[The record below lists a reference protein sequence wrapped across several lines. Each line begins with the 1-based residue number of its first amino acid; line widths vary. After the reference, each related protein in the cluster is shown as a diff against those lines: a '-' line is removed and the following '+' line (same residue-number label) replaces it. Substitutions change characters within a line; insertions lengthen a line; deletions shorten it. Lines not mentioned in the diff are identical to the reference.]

1 MALSDWF
8 DRFAVW
14 EGFHPD
20 LATLLIYG
28 AGIALYTAL
37 VFAFYQNISR
47 RDPLHSGKGK
57 GWWARTLRGAETV
70 FTFPIVS
77 FGYFAV
83 LSLAI
88 FVLAKP
94 DRTTADILLLSMACV
109 MGVRFTAHWHEQTA
123 NDVAKLLPLGL
134 LAVVVVDPGHLGNV
148 FTTAWGRLGEAV
160 AMTPVLI
167 QYFAL
172 FIVIEASLRAIR
184 AFFPSLSKLGERIEH
199 RRRLSK
205 RAMLRDIDREHE
217 HGFHL
222 RRHAHHEHGPRD
234 RERDFLALD
243 ENSGGK
249 PGSRQGVGPALPK
262 EAMRGRGPQ
271 DASSAAIRHGP
282 KRAKAEHHA
291 HAPRAS
297 PKAGPGGTGGKLGTW

>member
-1 MALSDWF
+1 MALSDWI

-14 EGFHPD
+14 DGFHPD
-20 LATLLIYG
+20 LETLLIYG

-37 VFAFYQNISR
+37 VFAFYENISR
-47 RDPLHSGKGK
+47 RDPLHTRAHK
-57 GWWARTLRGAETV
+57 GWWGKTVHVAETAL
-70 FTFPIVS
+70 TFPVLS

-109 MGVRFTAHWHEQTA
+109 MGVRFTAHWSERTA

-134 LAVVVVDPGHLGNV
+134 LAVVVVDPGHLQNV
-148 FTTAWGRLGEAV
+148 FTTAWGRLGEA
-160 AMTPVLI
+160 ALMLPVLL

-172 FIVIEASLRAIR
+172 FIVVEAVLRGVR
-184 AFFPSLSKLGERIEH
+184 AFFPGLAKLGHKIEH

-205 RAMLRDIDREHE
+205 HAMLKDIAGEHE

-222 RRHAHHEHGPRD
+222 RRAKHHDHAPRD
-234 RERDFLALD
+234 RSADFLALD

-249 PGSRQGVGPALPK
+249 PGSRQGVGPAIK
-262 EAMRGRGPQ
+262 REQ
-271 DASSAAIRHGP
+271 KAAKPAHG
-282 KRAKAEHHA
+282 A
-291 HAPRAS
+291 HAPRAA
-297 PKAGPGGTGGKLGTW
+297 PKAGPGGSGGKLGSW

>member
-1 MALSDWF
+1 MALRDWF

-20 LATLLIYG
+20 LETLLIYG

-47 RDPLHSGKGK
+47 RDPLHTKSRK
-57 GWWARTLRGAETV
+57 GWWGRTVHVAETAL
-70 FTFPIVS
+70 TFPVLS

-83 LSLAI
+83 LALAI

-94 DRTTADILLLSMACV
+94 DRSTADILLLSMACV
-109 MGVRFTAHWHEQTA
+109 MGVRFTAHWSETTA

-134 LAVVVVDPGHLGNV
+134 LAVVVVDPGHLENV
-148 FTTAWGRLGEAV
+148 FATAWRRMGEALM
-160 AMTPVLI
+160 MTPVLL

-172 FIVIEASLRAIR
+172 FIVVEAVLRAVR
-184 AFFPSLSKLGERIEH
+184 ALFPGLARLAHRVEH

-205 RAMLRDIDREHE
+205 RAMLRDIEGEHE

-222 RRHAHHEHGPRD
+222 RRAGPLEHGPRD
-234 RERDFLALD
+234 RSRDFLMLD
-243 ENSGGK
+243 ENAGGK
-249 PGSRQGVGPALPK
+249 PGSGQGVGPA
-262 EAMRGRGPQ
+262 
-271 DASSAAIRHGP
+271 IR
-282 KRAKAEHHA
+282 RELQVAKAARAPAHA
-291 HAPRAS
+291 HRAS
-297 PKAGPGGTGGKLGTW
+297 APKAGPGGKGGKLTTW